1 MELMVERDGSRESV
15 VRKKSMHTS
24 APRSVTYTVPRPPDP
39 SIPHPP
45 TTTTYSP
52 FPLPGIPPS
61 ASPPPPPPPPPS
73 SSPTTTSTSSS
84 EISSGVEGMK
94 ITVDTTDSTIND
106 KRDEHRTTANS
117 AGETKEDE
125 YELVHEGS
133 YLRAMLDADTPVE
146 TMATYAA
153 SKNKLHGAD
162 EVYSRIMS
170 LGDGDSDDEED

>member
-1 MELMVERDGSRESV
+1 MLEHDGSRESV
-15 VRKKSMHTS
+15 VRKKSVHIS
-24 APRSVTYTVPRPPDP
+24 APQSMGLMAPRPPDP
-39 SIPHPP
+39 MIPHPP
-45 TTTTYSP
+45 ATTTYSP

-61 ASPPPPPPPPPS
+61 PPI
-73 SSPTTTSTSSS
+73 TTSTSSS

-94 ITVDTTDSTIND
+94 LTVDTADTTVEREDKQIMAHTTDGD
-106 KRDEHRTTANS
+106 
-117 AGETKEDE
+117 KEDE

-133 YLRAMLDADTPVE
+133 YLRAMLDADTPIE

-170 LGDGDSDDEED
+170 LQDGDSDDEEDEN